1 MKHEDL
7 DNAMDVQEAYEARE
21 HGAKIGHDVSH
32 TRSLVGTVEHFFD
45 KINVVA
51 IKLNAPLKVGDII
64 EIGDEESAVREK
76 ISSMQ
81 INREDVGAAFEG
93 DSIGI
98 KLKHK
103 VETGSNVYKMR

>member
-1 MKHEDL
+1 MEDL
-7 DNAMDVQEAYEARE
+7 DNAMEVQEAYEARE
-21 HGAKIGHDVSH
+21 RGDYVKKDHGHSKEQ
-32 TRSLVGTVEHFFD
+32 VGMVEHFFD

-51 IKLNAPLKVGDII
+51 IKLSAQLKVGDII

-103 VETGSNVYKMR
+103 VNAGDIVYKLR